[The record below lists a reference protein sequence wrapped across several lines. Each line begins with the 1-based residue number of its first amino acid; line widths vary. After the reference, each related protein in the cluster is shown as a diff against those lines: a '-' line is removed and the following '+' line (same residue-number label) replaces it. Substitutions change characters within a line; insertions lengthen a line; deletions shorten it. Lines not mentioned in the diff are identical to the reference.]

1 VKHRRPILISTVQ
14 FHDELEAGRVSSVD
28 LIPVAARLGTD
39 GIELR
44 DSYWTD
50 PEREVPEARRRLDDL
65 GLVVTYATVATLFPG
80 ESSRAETVRRHVD
93 TAVELGSPIVRVF
106 HGPAVAPGD
115 PAPWAAAREAVE
127 YAARRGIVVA
137 LENLWK
143 GAGRTAA
150 EIRAVLDAI
159 PGPSLGTNVDV
170 GNYYLADDDLPAAIR
185 LLGDRIV
192 YTQLKDNAGDP
203 DGTYLGGGKIPLAAA
218 LDALDSLPQSLP
230 YCFEFAGGGEPEARI
245 TRSLEY
251 LKARVRPGGVS

>member
-1 VKHRRPILISTVQ
+1 VKQRRPILISTVQ
-14 FHDELEAGRVSSVD
+14 FHDELEARRVSSVD
-28 LIPVAARLGTD
+28 LIPVAARLGAD

-50 PEREVPEARRRLDDL
+50 PEREVPEARRRLNEL
-65 GLVVTYATVATLFPG
+65 GMVVTYATAATLFPE
-80 ESSRAETVRRHVD
+80 ESSRVERVRRHVD
-93 TAVELGSPIVRVF
+93 TAVELGSSIVRVF
-106 HGPAVAPGD
+106 HGPVPGKED
-115 PAPWAAAREAVE
+115 WVTAREVVE
-127 YAARRGIVVA
+127 YASKRGVVVA

-170 GNYYLADDDLPAAIR
+170 GNYYLADDDLPAAIQ
-185 LLGDRIV
+185 LLRDRIV

-203 DGTYLGGGKIPLAAA
+203 NGTYLGGGKIPLAAA
-218 LDALDSLPQSLP
+218 LDALDSLPQSFP

-251 LKARVRPGGVS
+251 LRARVRPGS

>member
-14 FHDELEAGRVSSVD
+14 YHDELTSGSVSSLD
-28 LIPVAARLGTD
+28 LIQVAQKLGAD

-44 DSYWTD
+44 ESYWTD
-50 PEREVPEARRRLDDL
+50 PEREVPEARRRIDEL
-65 GLVVTYATVATLFPG
+65 GLVVTYATGATLFPG
-80 ESSRAETVRRHVD
+80 ESSRVETVRRHVD

-115 PAPWAAAREAVE
+115 PEPWAAAREAVE
-127 YAARRGIVVA
+127 YAAKRGIVVA

-159 PGPSLGTNVDV
+159 PALKTNVDV
-170 GNYYLADDDLPAAIR
+170 GNYYISDDDLPAAIR

-203 DGTYLGGGKIPLAAA
+203 DGTYLGGGRIPLSAA
-218 LDALDSLPQSLP
+218 LDALDALPQSFP

-251 LKARVRPGGVS
+251 LKARVRPGGAS